1 VFIKDPTA
9 PHMHRYSIPCETL
22 MPENEREMQTN
33 AVINDKLQDTV
44 VTYLRR
50 GGIFNNQLKEG
61 LLVSLAVKKIEIGK
75 YLI

>member
-44 VTYLRR
+44 VTYSRR
-50 GGIFNNQLKEG
+50 GGIFNNQIKEG
-61 LLVSLAVKKIEIGK
+61 LLMSLPVKKI
-75 YLI
+75 